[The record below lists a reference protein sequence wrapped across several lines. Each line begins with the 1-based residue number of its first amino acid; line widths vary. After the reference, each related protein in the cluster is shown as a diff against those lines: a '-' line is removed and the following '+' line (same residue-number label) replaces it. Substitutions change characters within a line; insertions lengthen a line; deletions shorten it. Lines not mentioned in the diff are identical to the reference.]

1 MSCNTIT
8 GRTCKFSLLYTLC
21 VYGRVSGTKGG
32 MDMTSLCINWYQ
44 FNKEVIGRWVR
55 RIVVLTS
62 HENVGTS
69 ALYVS
74 QAGTKNKMGFITF
87 NFLVFTIWI
96 TRIIPFSQMSPI
108 LGKPWQRIHVA
119 KSKLSTNNMCKI
131 FCLSIL
137 KNCRKWFNIYFNIW
151 TITLSFPN
159 LVVMKCGQEPLLI
172 LKTLNYAGFISK
184 CIFPL

>member
-1 MSCNTIT
+1 
-8 GRTCKFSLLYTLC
+8 
-21 VYGRVSGTKGG
+21 
-32 MDMTSLCINWYQ
+32 MTSLCINWYQ
-44 FNKEVIGRWVR
+44 SKKEVIGRRVR
-55 RIVVLTS
+55 QIVVLTS

-87 NFLVFTIWI
+87 NFLVFSILI

>member
-1 MSCNTIT
+1 
-8 GRTCKFSLLYTLC
+8 
-21 VYGRVSGTKGG
+21 
-32 MDMTSLCINWYQ
+32 MTSLCINWYQ
-44 FNKEVIGRWVR
+44 SKKEVIGRRVR

-74 QAGTKNKMGFITF
+74 QAGNKNKMGFITF
-87 NFLVFTIWI
+87 NFLVFSIWI
-96 TRIIPFSQMSPI
+96 TRSILFYTNVPI
-108 LGKPWQRIHVA
+108 LGKPWQRIA

-137 KNCRKWFNIYFNIW
+137 KNCRKWFNIYYNIW

-159 LVVMKCGQEPLLI
+159 LVVMKYGQEPLLI
-172 LKTLNYAGFISK
+172 LKTLNYAGV
-184 CIFPL
+184 FPPLIIYPNNTHSIGKELAYTDVII